1 MSIRLRSG
9 CGVVILIDEYDKTLI
24 QSLDNEELQSKNQKA
39 VPRMLPK
46 LCLFFHVYGRKVYKI
61 GVNFSA
67 ETRNIDRW
75 IVAE

>member
-24 QSLDNEELQSKNQKA
+24 QYWIMRNFSLNIKRLCRGCSRNYA
-39 VPRMLPK
+39 LP
-46 LCLFFHVYGRKVYKI
+46 FMSDGRKVYKI

>member
-24 QSLDNEELQSKNQKA
+24 QSLDNEELQSEYQKT

-46 LCLFFHVYGRKVYKI
+46 LCPFFYV
-61 GVNFSA
+61 
-67 ETRNIDRW
+67 
-75 IVAE
+75 

>member
-1 MSIRLRSG
+1 MSMTKLLSSHWIMRNFSPRIKRQCRG
-9 CGVVILIDEYDKTLI
+9 CSRNYAFSFMSD
-24 QSLDNEELQSKNQKA
+24 
-39 VPRMLPK
+39 
-46 LCLFFHVYGRKVYKI
+46 GRKVYKI